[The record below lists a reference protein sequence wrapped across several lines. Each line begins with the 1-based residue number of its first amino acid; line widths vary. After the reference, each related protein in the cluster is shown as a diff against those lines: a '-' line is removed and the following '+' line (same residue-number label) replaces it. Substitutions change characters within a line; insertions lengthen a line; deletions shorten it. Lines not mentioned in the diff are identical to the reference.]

1 VGYFGK
7 NVEQINTDWTS
18 EFNSHQSKEFFGNEI
33 MGKKLAWNYEL
44 APNALNRMENKVSK
58 HFIIEPYLEL
68 KTVNDSNLF
77 TQRYYYHFNQ

>member
-1 VGYFGK
+1 
-7 NVEQINTDWTS
+7 
-18 EFNSHQSKEFFGNEI
+18 